1 MAASEIKE
9 VLKFSALF
17 VMISKLIILSKQ
29 NGIRRT
35 NPTEEN
41 CPPVGVRVWFRVR
54 VSFKVGGQFSTGAIV
69 LEPNRTCGF
78 TKNPNFIFF

>member
-9 VLKFSALF
+9 VLNFSAFF

-35 NPTEEN
+35 IPPEEN

-54 VSFKVGGQFSTGAIV
+54 VNFKVEG
-69 LEPNRTCGF
+69 
-78 TKNPNFIFF
+78 